1 MFKTILLAY
10 DGSEHARRAAEVA
23 KAEAEAHGARLIV
36 VHAYEPVPDYLG
48 EPFFEEALRR
58 RLERAE
64 GSSEARALTGVP
76 KEDALL
82 LEGVPAE
89 AILQAA
95 RAEKADLI
103 VMGTRGLGALGSLF
117 LGSQS
122 QRVVAEAPA
131 PSSSSGSCRGDGSL
145 L

>member
-10 DGSEHARRAAEVA
+10 DGSEHAKRAAGVA

-64 GSSEARALTGVP
+64 GVLEEARALTGVP

-122 QRVVAEAPA
+122 QRVGAEAPC
-131 PSSSSGSCRGDGSL
+131 PVLPVR
-145 L
+145 

>member
-10 DGSEHARRAAEVA
+10 DGSDHAKRAAEVA
-23 KAEAEAHGARLIV
+23 KAEAKAHGARLLV

-48 EPFFEEALRR
+48 EPYFAEALKR

-64 GSSEARALTGVP
+64 KVLAEALALTGVA

-82 LEGVPAE
+82 LEGEPAR
-89 AILQAA
+89 AILEAA
-95 RAEKADLI
+95 LGERADLI

-122 QRVVAEAPA
+122 QKVVAEAPC
-131 PSSSSGSCRGDGSL
+131 PVL
-145 L
+145 LVR

>member
-10 DGSEHARRAAEVA
+10 DGSEHAKRAAGVA

-64 GSSEARALTGVP
+64 GVLEEARALTGVP

-82 LEGVPAE
+82 L
-89 AILQAA
+89 AA

-122 QRVVAEAPA
+122 QRVVAEAPC
-131 PSSSSGSCRGDGSL
+131 PVL
-145 L
+145 LVR

>member
-10 DGSEHARRAAEVA
+10 DGSDHAKRAAEVA
-23 KAEAEAHGARLIV
+23 KAEAQTHRARLVV

-48 EPFFEEALRR
+48 EPFFAEALKR

-64 GSSEARALTGVP
+64 KVLAEAVALTGVAQ
-76 KEDALL
+76 EDALL
-82 LEGVPAE
+82 LEGQPAE

-95 RAEKADLI
+95 VGERADLI
-103 VMGTRGLGALGSLF
+103 VMGTRGLGAIGSLF

-122 QRVVAEAPA
+122 QKVVAEAPC
-131 PSSSSGSCRGDGSL
+131 PVL
-145 L
+145 LVR

>member
-1 MFKTILLAY
+1 MLAL
-10 DGSEHARRAAEVA
+10 EQ
-23 KAEAEAHGARLIV
+23 
-36 VHAYEPVPDYLG
+36 
-48 EPFFEEALRR
+48 RR
-58 RLERAE
+58 RGHAGRECTDDQAQRTQ
-64 GSSEARALTGVP
+64 ARALTGVP

-103 VMGTRGLGALGSLF
+103 VMGTRGIGALGRLF

-122 QRVVAEAPA
+122 NRVVAEAPS
-131 PSSSSGSCRGDGSL
+131 PVL
-145 L
+145 LVR

>member
-10 DGSEHARRAAEVA
+10 DGSEHAKRAAGVA

-64 GSSEARALTGVP
+64 GVLEEARALTGVP

-103 VMGTRGLGALGSLF
+103 VMGTHGR
-117 LGSQS
+117 
-122 QRVVAEAPA
+122 RV
-131 PSSSSGSCRGDGSL
+131 R
-145 L
+145 

>member
-10 DGSEHARRAAEVA
+10 DGSEHAKRAAEVA

-48 EPFFEEALRR
+48 DPFFEEALKR

-64 GSSEARALTGVP
+64 KVLAEVVALTGVP
-76 KEDALL
+76 PENALL
-82 LEGVPAE
+82 LEGRPAE
-89 AILQAA
+89 AILEAA
-95 RAEKADLI
+95 RGERADLV
-103 VMGTRGLGALGSLF
+103 VMGTRGLGAVGSLF

-122 QRVVAEAPA
+122 QKVLAEAPC
-131 PSSSSGSCRGDGSL
+131 PVL
-145 L
+145 LVR